1 MIDEQ
6 DNSTHGI
13 DEPELSLPP
22 PRFDERATAK
32 ARPVQP
38 IPADR
43 VSPWHKGVVYFQR
56 AFTSS
61 SRALV
66 LVVIAGLV
74 TGTLGG
80 MAWIKEHPVTN
91 MSLPANESVSEL
103 APADSPNDSQNEE
116 PRAEVF
122 GVTDLQD
129 ASPAR
134 QIRKGRSRTKTSRAP
149 HAYRVAVIRRS
160 Q

>member
-1 MIDEQ
+1 MIDER
-6 DNSTHGI
+6 DEYTHSI
-13 DEPELSLPP
+13 DEPESRLQP

-38 IPADR
+38 LPTDH

-56 AFTSS
+56 AFNSS

-80 MAWIKEHPVTN
+80 MAWVKEHPVTEV
-91 MSLPANESVSEL
+91 SSTANESVSEL
-103 APADSPNDSQNEE
+103 APADSPKDSQNEE

-134 QIRKGRSRTKTSRAP
+134 QIRKGRSRPKTSRAQR
-149 HAYRVAVIRRS
+149 AYRVAVIR
-160 Q
+160 

>member
-1 MIDEQ
+1 MIHERD
-6 DNSTHGI
+6 DSTRDI
-13 DEPELSLPP
+13 ASELNLSP
-22 PRFDERATAK
+22 PRFDERATAR

-43 VSPWHKGVVYFQR
+43 ASVWYKRVVSLRR
-56 AFTSS
+56 AVTSS

-80 MAWIKEHPVTN
+80 IAWVKEPQVTEV
-91 MSLPANESVSEL
+91 SLPANEPVSKL
-103 APADSPNDSQNEE
+103 APADSPPDSQHEE

-122 GVTDLQD
+122 GVTDLQV
-129 ASPAR
+129 ATPAR
-134 QIRKGRSRTKTSRAP
+134 QMRKGRSRTRSSAVRR
-149 HAYRVAVIRRS
+149 AYRVAVIR
-160 Q
+160 